1 MKFKG
6 LEVCV
11 SWGGGAQSGLMRKN
25 IFPAHPLRELKKRG
39 GGDILSLEE
48 PVREATYRALDMA
61 HCRKMTALELDVT
74 PPDAAITFP
83 RRAVAKI
90 IAQEIYR
97 YVNRTT
103 QATRRLKKVAIA
115 VPNRKSAAFYEEM
128 AFGYLRHVATAL
140 GCGPFVTTD
149 VILQVG
155 GGVVLVKRRNPPFG
169 WALPGGFVD
178 PGESLEEA
186 ARREIK
192 EETGLTCRH
201 MKQFHVY
208 SDPDRDPRF
217 HTVTTVFTARATGR
231 PRAASDAA
239 DARVFTP
246 SQWKKLPIAFDHGFI
261 LADYLRNNKYVN
273 MQAGNI
279 SPLYS

>member
-1 MKFKG
+1 MKIKG
-6 LEVCV
+6 LEVTV
-11 SWGGGAQSGLMRKN
+11 TWGGGTQAGLMRKN
-25 IFPAHPLRELKKRG
+25 IFPAHPLRALKKKG
-39 GGDILSLEE
+39 NGDILSLEE
-48 PVREATYRALDMA
+48 PVREATSRALETA
-61 HCRKMTALELDVT
+61 HRRKMAALELDVT
-74 PPDAAITFP
+74 PPDAAVTFP

-97 YVNRTT
+97 YVNRT
-103 QATRRLKKVAIA
+103 APAARPLRKVALA

-128 AFGYLRHVATAL
+128 AFGYLRHVSTAL

-149 VILQVG
+149 VIIQVG
-155 GGVVLVKRRNPPFG
+155 GGIVLVKRRNPPFG

-192 EETGLTCRH
+192 EETGLTCRELR
-201 MKQFHVY
+201 QFHAY
-208 SDPDRDPRF
+208 SDPARDPRF

-246 SQWKKLPIAFDHGFI
+246 EQWKKLPIAFDHAQI
-261 LADYLRNNKYVN
+261 LADYLRSRK
-273 MQAGNI
+273 
-279 SPLYS
+279 S